1 MTTSSATLCR
11 ATSFRVRYGSRRV
24 FKPLKHDLMTTVK
37 ESEGVESE
45 YDEAADG
52 MEVDELQSEG
62 EKVRTR
68 SPGAFSPTIVP
79 HCLSRLF

>member
-1 MTTSSATLCR
+1 M
-11 ATSFRVRYGSRRV
+11 
-24 FKPLKHDLMTTVK
+24 K

-45 YDEAADG
+45 YDEAVDG

-68 SPGAFSPTIVP
+68 NPDIRAAAIVP
-79 HCLSRLF
+79 HCFFSRLLGSF

>member
-1 MTTSSATLCR
+1 MCQ
-11 ATSFRVRYGSRRV
+11 ATSFRARYDSRRV
-24 FKPLKHDLMTTVK
+24 FQIVNPSLTTVVK

-45 YDEAADG
+45 YDEAVDG

-68 SPGAFSPTIVP
+68 NPDIRAAAIVP
-79 HCLSRLF
+79 HCFFSRLLGSF

>member
-1 MTTSSATLCR
+1 MTTL
-11 ATSFRVRYGSRRV
+11 
-24 FKPLKHDLMTTVK
+24 K

-68 SPGAFSPTIVP
+68 SHSAFSPTIVP
-79 HCLSRLF
+79 HCLSRVF

>member
-1 MTTSSATLCR
+1 
-11 ATSFRVRYGSRRV
+11 
-24 FKPLKHDLMTTVK
+24 MTTVK